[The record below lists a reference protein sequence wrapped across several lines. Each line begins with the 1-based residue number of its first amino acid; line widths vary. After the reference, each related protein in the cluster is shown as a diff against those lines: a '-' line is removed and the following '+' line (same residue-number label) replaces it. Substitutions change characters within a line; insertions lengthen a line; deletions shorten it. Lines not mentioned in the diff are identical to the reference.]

1 MYSLYNYIILYIYI
15 IYNTPDIKW
24 FHGFPFRFRLYYL
37 KWFGVY
43 PRIAV
48 HLLFIALLVTR
59 CCGHNSQWVL
69 ASLFVIC
76 AAVRAMEV
84 FTVWK

>member
-1 MYSLYNYIILYIYI
+1 MVPWIS
-15 IYNTPDIKW
+15 
-24 FHGFPFRFRLYYL
+24 FRFRLYYL

-48 HLLFIALLVTR
+48 HLLFFVLLVTR
-59 CCGHNSQWVL
+59 FCSHNIQWVL

-76 AAVRAMEV
+76 AAIRAMEV